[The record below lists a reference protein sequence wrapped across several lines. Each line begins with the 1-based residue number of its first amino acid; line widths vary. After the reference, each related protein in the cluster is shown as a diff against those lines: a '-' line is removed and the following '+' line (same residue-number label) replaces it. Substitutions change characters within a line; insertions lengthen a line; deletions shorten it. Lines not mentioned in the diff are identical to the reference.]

1 MKDTINIKNKKWQF
15 DNDVTNCFGDMLS
28 RSIPDYNNMREIVK
42 KIGFSF
48 VKQGTNIIDIGCSDG
63 RAITPFVNN
72 FKQNNKYIC
81 YDTSE
86 SMLEVCRKKFGNY
99 KEQCIIENYD
109 LKKGIDIKNTSVCLS
124 ILTLQFTPIEYR
136 QKIINSIYN
145 CLNRNGV
152 LILVEK
158 VLGNTLEIDNLL
170 VNEYYKMKKE
180 NKYTEEQ
187 IVNKRKSL
195 EGVLVPLT
203 SDWNTELLKN
213 AGFKNVD
220 CFWRYLNFCGW
231 IAIK

>member
-1 MKDTINIKNKKWQF
+1 MKDTINVKNKKWQF

-48 VKQGTNIIDIGCSDG
+48 VQQGTNIIDIGCSDG

-81 YDTSE
+81 YDVSD
-86 SMLEVCRKKFGNY
+86 SMLEVCRKKFDNY
-99 KEQCIIENYD
+99 KEHCIIENYD
-109 LKKGIDIKNTSVCLS
+109 LRNGIDIKNTSVCLS

-145 CLNRNGV
+145 SLNKNGI

-170 VNEYYKMKKE
+170 VNEYYKIKKE

-195 EGVLVPLT
+195 EGVLVPIT
-203 SDWNTELLKN
+203 SEWNIELLKN

-231 IAIK
+231 VAIK